1 MPLPPPT
8 GVELIKQ
15 LDSIRPLGS
24 ALAPPPHLLRSQSVL
39 CRGGCWACRP
49 VLQLLTIDPDPRTG
63 REVIKEMVR
72 GRPTGLLCI
81 YIFFSPFRI
90 ELRRETM
97 KQLRVI
103 FGGGG
108 GWSEQGLVGNVSSA
122 GDLSFIGK
130 QGLKLDS

>member
-39 CRGGCWACRP
+39 CRGGGWACRP
-49 VLQLLTIDPDPRTG
+49 VLRLLTIDPDPRTG

-72 GRPTGLLCI
+72 GRPTGLL
-81 YIFFSPFRI
+81 FFFPPFRI
-90 ELRRETM
+90 ELRREQM

-103 FGGGG
+103 FGGGR
-108 GWSEQGLVGNVSSA
+108 A
-122 GDLSFIGK
+122 GQSRESWVMYHRPVIYLLSVNR
-130 QGLKLDS
+130 D